1 MAGSEPPGVSE
12 SSTTGRGQAASP
24 WIRGSLTLIGTLA
37 LCFGQTACQPSR
49 TSDRL
54 IVASAGR
61 ISALDPARASTFG
74 ALQLLS
80 AIGDTLYKRSANGDL
95 QPSLA
100 SALPEISADGRTIT
114 IPLREDVFFHD
125 GTRFDAE
132 AMAFSLRRF
141 LRIGRLNYIVGG
153 RITAVETPKP
163 FLLRLQLSRPSTS
176 LVNLLTSTNLTPV
189 SPTAYRDFENRALND
204 RFVGTG
210 PYRLT
215 YFRAVE
221 QRLEPFDQ
229 YWGEPPRNAGLDL
242 IYLSNST
249 ALFGAMGSGEVD
261 VLLSDAI
268 DEDQRLALN
277 RLADKGT
284 LREGKGPALVIG
296 YITLLSNAPPF
307 KDPRVRRAMALSL
320 DRDLISRRVSHG
332 LRPPLR
338 SLVPPGLVGGE
349 GDPWPSLNIAKAR
362 TLLQNAGYCNGRVL
376 TVPFTYRSN
385 VPADRLM
392 ALIWQ
397 AQLQRDLPDC
407 LTLDLNGVEST
418 TVYRQLGDG
427 TFAAVM
433 LDWRGPYPDPEAYL
447 SPLLSCK
454 VSKGSTCERGEA
466 AKSGSFWTA
475 PGLDQALQRS
485 DRSRGRKRLEELEA
499 IETMA
504 AQGAAYIPV
513 WLVTARAWSQASLA
527 TPEFDGNGQVK
538 LAQLEEVRR

>member
-1 MAGSEPPGVSE
+1 VSE
-12 SSTTGRGQAASP
+12 SGTTGRGPTAFP
-24 WIRGSLTLIGTLA
+24 WIKGSLTLLGTLA
-37 LCFGQTACQPSR
+37 LWIGQTACQPTR

-54 IVASAGR
+54 TVASAGR
-61 ISALDPARASTFG
+61 ISSLDPARANTFG

-80 AIGDTLYKRSANGDL
+80 AIGDTLYKRSASGEL
-95 QPSLA
+95 IPSLA
-100 SALPEISADGRTIT
+100 SDLPEISADGLTLT
-114 IPLREDVFFHD
+114 IPLRDDVLFHD

-153 RITAVETPKP
+153 RISAVEVAEP
-163 FLLRLQLSRPSTS
+163 FLLKLRLSRPSTS

-189 SPTAYRDFENRALND
+189 SPTAYGDYENRALND

-215 YFRAVE
+215 NFRAVQ
-221 QRLEPFDQ
+221 QRLEPFDH

-249 ALFGAMGSGEVD
+249 ALFGAMRSGEVD

-277 RLADKGT
+277 RMAAQGK
-284 LREGKGPALVIG
+284 LREARGPALVIG
-296 YITLLSNAPPF
+296 YVTLLSNTPPF
-307 KDPRVRRAMALSL
+307 QDPRVRRAMALSL
-320 DRDLISRRVSHG
+320 DRKLISRRVSHG

-338 SLVPPGLVGGE
+338 SLVPPALTE
-349 GDPWPSLNIAKAR
+349 GANGPWPSLNIAKAR
-362 TLLQNAGYCNGRVL
+362 TLLLDAGYCNGRVL
-376 TVPFTYRSN
+376 SVPFTYRSN

-392 ALIWQ
+392 ALTWQ
-397 AQLQRDLPDC
+397 TQLQRDLPDC
-407 LTLDLNGVEST
+407 MTLNLNGMEST

-447 SPLLSCK
+447 GPLLSCK
-454 VSKGSTCERGEA
+454 VSKGSVCKRGEA
-466 AKSGSFWTA
+466 AISGSFWTA
-475 PGLDQALQRS
+475 PGLEKALKQS
-485 DRSRGRKRLEELEA
+485 DRSRGRKRLDELEA
-499 IETMA
+499 IEAKA

-513 WLVTARAWSQASLA
+513 WLVSARAWGQASLA
-527 TPEFDGNGQVK
+527 TPEFDGNGQVR
-538 LAQLEEVRR
+538 LARLQEVIR

>member
-1 MAGSEPPGVSE
+1 MIKSG
-12 SSTTGRGQAASP
+12 TTGRGQAVFPLIKGA
-24 WIRGSLTLIGTLA
+24 LTVLGTLVIS
-37 LCFGQTACQPSR
+37 LGQTACQPTR

-61 ISALDPARASTFG
+61 ISSLDPARANTFG

-80 AIGDTLYKRSANGDL
+80 AIGDTLYKRSAGGEL
-95 QPSLA
+95 IPSLA
-100 SALPEISADGRTIT
+100 SSLPEISTDGLTLT
-114 IPLREDVFFHD
+114 IPLRDDVLFHD

-153 RITAVETPKP
+153 RISAVEVAEP
-163 FLLRLQLSRPSTS
+163 FLLKLRLSRPSTS

-189 SPTAYRDFENRALND
+189 SPTAYGDYENRALND

-215 YFRAVE
+215 NFRAVQ

-249 ALFGAMGSGEVD
+249 ALFGAMRSGEVD
-261 VLLSDAI
+261 VLLADAI

-277 RLADKGT
+277 RMAAQGK
-284 LREGKGPALVIG
+284 LREARGPALVIG
-296 YITLLSNAPPF
+296 YVTLLSNTPPF
-307 KDPRVRRAMALSL
+307 QDPRLRRAMALSL
-320 DRDLISRRVSHG
+320 DRKLVSRRVSHG

-338 SLVPPGLVGGE
+338 SLVPPALTGGVD
-349 GDPWPSLNIAKAR
+349 GPWPSLNIAQAR
-362 TLLQNAGYCNGRVL
+362 TLLVDAGYCNGRVL
-376 TVPFTYRSN
+376 SVPFTYRSN

-392 ALIWQ
+392 ALTWQ
-397 AQLQRDLPDC
+397 TQLQRDLPDC
-407 LTLDLNGVEST
+407 MTLTLNGMEST

-447 SPLLSCK
+447 APLLSCK
-454 VSKGSTCERGEA
+454 VSKGSVCERGEA
-466 AKSGSFWTA
+466 AISGSFWTA
-475 PGLDQALQRS
+475 PGLEQALKQS
-485 DRSRGRKRLEELEA
+485 DRSRGRQRLNELEA
-499 IETMA
+499 IEATA

-513 WLVTARAWSQASLA
+513 WLVTARAWGQTNLA
-527 TPEFDGNGQVK
+527 APEFDGNGQVR
-538 LAQLEEVRR
+538 LAQLQEVVR

>member
-1 MAGSEPPGVSE
+1 VSE
-12 SSTTGRGQAASP
+12 SGTTGRGPTAFP
-24 WIRGSLTLIGTLA
+24 WIKGSLTLLGTLA
-37 LCFGQTACQPSR
+37 LWIGQTACQPTR

-54 IVASAGR
+54 TVASAGR
-61 ISALDPARASTFG
+61 ISSLDPARANTFG

-80 AIGDTLYKRSANGDL
+80 AIGDTLYKRSASGEL
-95 QPSLA
+95 IPSLA
-100 SALPEISADGRTIT
+100 SDLPEISADGLTLT
-114 IPLREDVFFHD
+114 IPLRDDVLFHD

-153 RITAVETPKP
+153 RISAVEVAEP
-163 FLLRLQLSRPSTS
+163 FLLKLRLSRPSTS

-189 SPTAYRDFENRALND
+189 SPTAYGDYENRALND

-215 YFRAVE
+215 NFRAVQ
-221 QRLEPFDQ
+221 QRLEPFDH

-249 ALFGAMGSGEVD
+249 ALFGAMRSGEVD

-277 RLADKGT
+277 RMAAQGK
-284 LREGKGPALVIG
+284 LREARGPALVIG
-296 YITLLSNAPPF
+296 YVTLLSNTPPF
-307 KDPRVRRAMALSL
+307 QDPRVRRAMALSL
-320 DRDLISRRVSHG
+320 DRKLISRRVSHG

-338 SLVPPGLVGGE
+338 SLVPPALTE
-349 GDPWPSLNIAKAR
+349 GANGPWPSLNIAKAR
-362 TLLQNAGYCNGRVL
+362 TLLLDAGYCNGRVL
-376 TVPFTYRSN
+376 SVPFTYRSN

-392 ALIWQ
+392 ALTWQ
-397 AQLQRDLPDC
+397 TQLQRDLPDC
-407 LTLDLNGVEST
+407 MTLNLNGMEST

-433 LDWRGPYPDPEAYL
+433 LDWRGPYPDPESYL
-447 SPLLSCK
+447 GPLLSCK
-454 VSKGSTCERGEA
+454 VSKGSVCKRGEA
-466 AKSGSFWTA
+466 AISGSFWTA
-475 PGLDQALQRS
+475 PGLEKALKQS
-485 DRSRGRKRLEELEA
+485 DRSRGRKRLDELEA
-499 IETMA
+499 IEAKA

-513 WLVTARAWSQASLA
+513 WLVSARAWGQASLA
-527 TPEFDGNGQVK
+527 TPEFDGNGQVR
-538 LAQLEEVRR
+538 LARLQEVIR